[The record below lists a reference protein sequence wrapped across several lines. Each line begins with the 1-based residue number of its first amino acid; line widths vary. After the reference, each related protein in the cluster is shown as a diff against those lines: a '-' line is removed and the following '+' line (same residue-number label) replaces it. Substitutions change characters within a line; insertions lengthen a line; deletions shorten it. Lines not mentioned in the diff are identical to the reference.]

1 MKFRAQQNEEIDE
14 SLFIDEIYPIVKIIV
29 IGLQMGRILLLALSS
44 KNIKICQFYFYYN
57 ILTII
62 IEQALLTEDDLS
74 LSLSMPWV
82 LIQNVINYWF
92 FYVNSW
98 WTSLICSQTTL
109 ISLMLFRREFL
120 KEDTDIQ

>member
-44 KNIKICQFYFYYN
+44 KNIKICRLYFYYN

-82 LIQNVINYWF
+82 LIQNVINYWL

-98 WTSLICSQTTL
+98 WPSLICSQTTL

-120 KEDTDIQ
+120 KEDIETQ

>member
-14 SLFIDEIYPIVKIIV
+14 SLFIDEIYPIVKITV

-98 WTSLICSQTTL
+98 WPSLICYQTTL

>member
-14 SLFIDEIYPIVKIIV
+14 SLFIDEIYPIIKIIV